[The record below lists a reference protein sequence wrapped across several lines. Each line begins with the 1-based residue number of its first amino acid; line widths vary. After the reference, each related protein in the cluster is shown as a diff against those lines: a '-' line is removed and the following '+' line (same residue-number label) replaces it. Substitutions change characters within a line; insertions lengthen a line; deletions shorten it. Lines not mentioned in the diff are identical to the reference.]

1 MFPFVGAW
9 VRPEKGSAVVWWNMD
24 RAGGY
29 DALLKHGGCPV
40 IIGSKWITNKWV
52 RAHAQMF
59 RRPCPRYRIQQIDLG
74 QKNLMLLPLDNMK
87 RGDSNRTIK
96 K

>member
-59 RRPCPRYRIQQIDLG
+59 RRPCPRYKINKLI
-74 QKNLMLLPLDNMK
+74 
-87 RGDSNRTIK
+87 
-96 K
+96 